1 MHYSLM
7 SVASLEALFFDVS
20 WAERVVALELR
31 ARNRGKRFS
40 WMERPS
46 ISPLMFAV
54 CQAAADDLAEIVGA
68 DSALCGRAL
77 DASQIL
83 SEGMFAPMA
92 SALEN
97 NSVEHLKAAFRDIL
111 ERDWA
116 WADLDEAWR
125 LRCRDV
131 LVGLYVCVAI
141 LHIHRP
147 RTTAGTVI
155 AA

>member
-1 MHYSLM
+1 M
-7 SVASLEALFFDVS
+7 FFDVS
-20 WAERVVALELR
+20 WRERVVALKLR
-31 ARNRGKRFS
+31 VRNRGKRFS
-40 WMERPS
+40 WVERPA

-68 DSALCGRAL
+68 DSSLCGRAL

-92 SALEN
+92 TALEN
-97 NSVEHLKAAFRDIL
+97 NSVEHLKGAFRDIL

-116 WADLDEAWR
+116 WADLDGAWR
-125 LRCRDV
+125 LRCRDI

-147 RTTAGTVI
+147 RVTAGTVI